1 MNVKIINKYKKKSV
15 PELIKIAQNWCN
27 KYIRLRDKEKGCVSC
42 NSSTFSDAGH
52 LYSAGH
58 YPSLRFNEDNIHG
71 QCARC
76 NRNLHGNLNEYRKS
90 VVIRIGTNDLNWLDN
105 QVAVYKRGGFKWDRL
120 ALIETIINYQ
130 TKFKNYE

>member
-42 NSSTFSDAGH
+42 DIYSIEDASH
-52 LYSAGH
+52 FYSGGH
-58 YPSLRFNEDNIHG
+58 YPELRFNEDNIHG
-71 QCARC
+71 SCAKC
-76 NRNLHGNLNEYRKS
+76 NRFLHGNLNEYRRR
-90 VVIRIGTNDLNWLDN
+90 IDQRIGVEGLKMLDLIAD
-105 QVAVYKRGGFKWDRL
+105 QSKRNNHKWDRL

-130 TKFKNYE
+130 TKFKEL